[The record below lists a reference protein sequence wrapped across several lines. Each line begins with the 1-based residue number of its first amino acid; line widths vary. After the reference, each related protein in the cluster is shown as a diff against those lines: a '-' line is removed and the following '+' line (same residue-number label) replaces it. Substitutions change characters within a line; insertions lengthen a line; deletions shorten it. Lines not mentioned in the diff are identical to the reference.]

1 MSAALPALVAIP
13 AVREALGFS
22 ENRPCYAALERHGI
36 PLLRI
41 SPRRIA
47 IRRDDFDRLLEAAAS

>member
-1 MSAALPALVAIP
+1 MPALPQLVALP
-13 AVREALGFS
+13 EVTEALGFS
-22 ENRPCYAALERHGI
+22 ESRPTYRALERFGI

-47 IRRDDFDRLLEAAAS
+47 IRRDDFDRLLEKAAS

>member
-22 ENRPCYAALERHGI
+22 ENRPCYAALERHGV
-36 PLLRI
+36 PLIRI
-41 SPRRIA
+41 SARRIC
-47 IRRDDFDRLLEAAAS
+47 IRRDDFETLLQKASA